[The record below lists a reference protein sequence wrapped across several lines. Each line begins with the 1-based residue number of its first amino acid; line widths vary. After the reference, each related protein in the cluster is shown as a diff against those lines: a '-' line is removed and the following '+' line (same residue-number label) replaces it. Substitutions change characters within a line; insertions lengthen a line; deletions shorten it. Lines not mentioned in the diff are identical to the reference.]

1 MQVRSSFVA
10 QERNRIRIFF
20 LPKQFFNF
28 ESSFS
33 GRMLDSADYRRKNVK
48 NPSSVCKRMNCR
60 KLLFGALAAFLSLAS
75 NAQTSRDSVYVKAE
89 LNTYSINYDKAL
101 PEIERFI
108 EGNSLLVKRKTQDFE
123 TVRYDLVMT
132 AAQYNEIKHRLE
144 EWKFAVIDSKEQTID
159 LSRKIENH
167 VASMD
172 RLKADISLL
181 QKKKEYIKG
190 DTLLYELDGQIYDK
204 NEKLRQES
212 REYAEDCASI
222 GTVNLDLYLMRDE
235 TSPSQ
240 TKVRFVNMPGFEYS
254 FLMVGNP
261 KPGFSAKYYDG
272 YNLKYIFTKGKTFVD
287 LGVFKARNVAEADS
301 TTLTDAFNISFGQD
315 FYSRHF
321 GRGARKF
328 LNMYSG
334 YNLGFM
340 MYSGEKRSTKT
351 VYLSPTVGV
360 ELFKNRYVLWDL
372 RGAYYVPIMH
382 NYDLRGW
389 QFSMSFNVAF

>member
-1 MQVRSSFVA
+1 MNYRKFWLGVVLA
-10 QERNRIRIFF
+10 FF
-20 LPKQFFNF
+20 PL
-28 ESSFS
+28 
-33 GRMLDSADYRRKNVK
+33 V
-48 NPSSVCKRMNCR
+48 
-60 KLLFGALAAFLSLAS
+60 S
-75 NAQTSRDSVYVKAE
+75 NAQSSRDSVLVEAS
-89 LNTYSINYDKAL
+89 LNTYSINFDKVL

-108 EGNSLLVKRKTQDFE
+108 DANSLLVKKKTQDYE

-132 AAQYNEIKHRLE
+132 MAQYNEIKQRLE
-144 EWKFAVIDSKEQTID
+144 GWKFAIVNSKEQTID
-159 LSRKIENH
+159 LSRKIEKH
-167 VASMD
+167 VVAME
-172 RLKADISLL
+172 RLKSDIALLEKKKSNSKGDSLL
-181 QKKKEYIKG
+181 YV
-190 DTLLYELDGQIYDK
+190 LDDQIYDK
-204 NEKLRQES
+204 NEDLRQES
-212 REYAEDCASI
+212 RAYAEDCAAI

-235 TSPSQ
+235 TSPTQ

-261 KPGFSAKYYDG
+261 KEGFSAKYYDG
-272 YNLKYIFTKGKTFVD
+272 YNLKYIFTKGKTFVNF
-287 LGVFKARNVAEADS
+287 GVYKARDVAESDT

-334 YNLGFM
+334 YNVGFM
-340 MYSGEKRSTKT
+340 MYSGEDSSQKT

-372 RGAYYVPIMH
+372 RGGYYLPIMH